1 MQDKNVIYSILYELD
16 EQTLFRICLEIAP
29 HRARYSGNAVIII
42 DCLEGNIEIAEEK
55 RDKLELIREIL
66 IKQSRQIEKIK
77 KQYTQ
82 KMEQLL
88 KESNRSL
95 LDCLSPLNGFYGEE

>member
-29 HRARYSGNAVIII
+29 LMARYSGNAIIII

-66 IKQSRQIEKIK
+66 IKQSRQIEKNK
-77 KQYTQ
+77 KAIYS
-82 KMEQLL
+82 K
-88 KESNRSL
+88 
-95 LDCLSPLNGFYGEE
+95 NGTIAQRKQ